1 MKNNKIK
8 ICLWYTFYV
17 LFLELVYRLFII
29 KNILSIS
36 TLMVILFSI
45 PFIVVFSALTCLFNE
60 KVNRI
65 ISIILTSV
73 LTLVTL
79 AQIVYFNFYDSIFSF
94 FSLTTG
100 TGQVMQFY
108 EMIIDVILRIW
119 YIFIIILIP
128 YILYIIFNK
137 RFDYIRN
144 KKVVISITSSFIL
157 SFLGIIL
164 VIKFDNK
171 EIYSLKKL
179 LFNTHAPMITIE
191 KTGLLTMETIDIYR
205 YFTNFKESIN
215 YDKSNNTFKEETKEY
230 NKYDID
236 FDKLI
241 SETDDDK
248 LISMHN
254 YFKNVEATEKNKYTG
269 MFKGK
274 NLIFIT
280 AEAFDTIAIDKDLTP
295 TLYKMANN
303 SFVFNNYYQPLYP
316 VSTSDG
322 EYMNLMSLIPKEGV
336 WSFKKTSNLSMP
348 MAIGNMFKK
357 EGYNTYAF
365 HNHSYKYYSRELS
378 HTNIGFEYYGCGN
391 GLEKKMNCKHW
402 PNSDLEMING
412 TFDYYINKDKPF
424 LTYFMTVSGHLNYN
438 FYGNNMASKNKSKVK
453 NLKYSTPVKAYLS
466 TQIELDK
473 ALESLIKRLEEEGK
487 LNDTLIVVAPD
498 HFPYGLTEKEMNE
511 ISKADRSDKFEN
523 YHTTL
528 IMYNR
533 AIEKTEINKVVSGL
547 DILPTLYNLYG
558 LEYDSR
564 LLMGRDIFSTDEGL
578 AILSDRSFITNEGT
592 YNSVTKEFKSF
603 DGNKVTQGYI
613 DNINKQIYDKFT
625 MSSLILDY
633 DYYKKLGI

>member
-17 LFLELVYRLFII
+17 IFLELVYRLFII
-29 KNILSIS
+29 KNIMSTS

-108 EMIIDVILRIW
+108 QMIIDVILRIW
-119 YIFIIILIP
+119 YIFVIILIP

-137 RFDYIRN
+137 RFDYKRN
-144 KKVVISITSSFIL
+144 KTVVIALTSSFIL
-157 SFLGIIL
+157 SFLGIFL

-205 YFTNFKESIN
+205 YFTNFKETIH
-215 YDKSNNTFKEETKEY
+215 YDSTTNTMKETKEY
-230 NKYDID
+230 NMYDID

-241 SETDDDK
+241 SETDDEK

-336 WSFKKTSNLSMP
+336 WSFKKTSSLSMP

-412 TFDYYINKDKPF
+412 TFEYYINKDKPF

-438 FYGNNMASKNKSKVK
+438 FYGNNMASKNKNKVK
-453 NLKYSTPVKAYLS
+453 DLKYSTPVKAYLS

-511 ISKADRSDKFEN
+511 ISKTDRSDKFEN

-528 IMYNR
+528 IMYNPT
-533 AIEKTEINKVVSGL
+533 IEKTEINKVVSGIN
-547 DILPTLYNLYG
+547 ILPTLYNLYG

-603 DGNKVTQGYI
+603 NKNEVTQEYI
-613 DNINKQIYDKFT
+613 NNINKQIYDKFT